1 MRGCAT
7 GLLVLVLVAALLAG
21 VAYVLL
27 GQTPPG
33 AAVATPIPVST
44 TAVQSFDRKIATVQ
58 QASGPVTVEIT
69 EQEATSKLQETLATD
84 PEAPKFDNAQ
94 IAFRDGKMHLSG
106 TERETPIPVTIL
118 VIGQIEAR
126 NGQLVAVVEQVDT
139 GRAPLPDAFKEQIV
153 STLSDLETLNKY
165 LAIFVTDA
173 RVVDGHLALTGHP
186 K

>member
-33 AAVATPIPVST
+33 AAVAPPIPVT
-44 TAVQSFDRKIATVQ
+44 T
-58 QASGPVTVEIT
+58 
-69 EQEATSKLQETLATD
+69 
-84 PEAPKFDNAQ
+84 
-94 IAFRDGKMHLSG
+94 
-106 TERETPIPVTIL
+106 PVTIL

-153 STLSDLETLNKY
+153 SALSDLETLNKY